1 MHPSSSQIGHEGKY
15 AIKIFFTLFK
25 GPNPS
30 YLVLTFAGNCL
41 SSNWDFTQNV
51 NLQGHDLENQGHLW
65 RSRIFCKNFPQSTH
79 EHTCEV
85 SLRSHQQFFLENLRT
100 IFPKVDRRR
109 KKQNCRRNSFTDVD
123 ILWYKL
129 CNEEVIWHNR
139 KWPHKIWRSF
149 PERSFAI
156 SWVSIHWAVIVI
168 ELPKLCLKS
177 TWIAIAKQ

>member
-1 MHPSSSQIGHEGKY
+1 MWRDFNLNFVYSNSMHPSSSQIGHEGKY

-41 SSNWDFTQNV
+41 SSNWDITQNV

-65 RSRIFCKNFPQSTH
+65 RSTIFWKNFPQSTH

-85 SLRSHQQFFLENLRT
+85 SLRSHQQFLWKICAQFFHKWTREERNKNR
-100 IFPKVDRRR
+100 
-109 KKQNCRRNSFTDVD
+109 RRNSLTDVD

-129 CNEEVIWHNR
+129 RHEEVIRR
-139 KWPHKIWRSF
+139 KSDH
-149 PERSFAI
+149 
-156 SWVSIHWAVIVI
+156 
-168 ELPKLCLKS
+168 
-177 TWIAIAKQ
+177 T